1 MSDHLLESRDNGVAW
16 LTLNRPDR
24 LNAMSNEMLDGL
36 LASML
41 RLAADEE
48 VGCVVLTGAGRGFCA
63 GGDVKGMA
71 QGSLREASLEGRMQ
85 ALRRRMEVSRVIYE
99 MPKPVVAMVRGPA
112 AGAGL

>member
-48 VGCVVLTGAGRGFCA
+48 VGCVVLTGAGRGF
-63 GGDVKGMA
+63 
-71 QGSLREASLEGRMQ
+71 
-85 ALRRRMEVSRVIYE
+85 LRRR
-99 MPKPVVAMVRGPA
+99 
-112 AGAGL
+112 